1 MRFALEIEFFKME
14 LGIDT
19 YFTVQAIYETI
30 RGCHSRYIFRLLAT
44 YSRAAS
50 VSAGGRVLKF
60 PATTVAAHASLRP
73 CGLDGMI
80 KVFQNLSCVAHMKSR
95 VSVND
100 ARRKI
105 VTVVKIASSNQTTE
119 KEIKGIP
126 SGHPSATSAR
136 T

>member
-1 MRFALEIEFFKME
+1 MRFALEIEFLKME

-80 KVFQNLSCVAHMKSR
+80 KIVQKSLSCVVHMKGP
-95 VSVND
+95 VSVMKRD
-100 ARRKI
+100 
-105 VTVVKIASSNQTTE
+105 E
-119 KEIKGIP
+119 KNSEM
-126 SGHPSATSAR
+126 
-136 T
+136 